1 MQASC
6 EFPPGFRRLVYTN
19 NWAGSF
25 SKRRRRMPRKRIRL
39 VREEALEKRVVSMF
53 LHHDEAIGR
62 RRVRCWREIVE
73 YYEGVTRIPMT

>member
-6 EFPPGFRRLVYTN
+6 EFPPGFQRLVYTN
-19 NWAGSF
+19 NRVE
-25 SKRRRRMPRKRIRL
+25 RRRRMPRKRIRL
-39 VREEALEKRVVSMF
+39 VTEEALEKRVVSMF

-73 YYEGVTRIPMT
+73 YTMRGN

>member
-19 NWAGSF
+19 NRVE
-25 SKRRRRMPRKRIRL
+25 RRRRMPRKRIRL
-39 VREEALEKRVVSMF
+39 VTEEALEKRVVSMF
-53 LHHDEAIGR
+53 LDHDEAIGR

-73 YYEGVTRIPMT
+73 YYEGVTIIPMT